1 MFKIIPILLFILLFL
16 VIRGIKIVPQQT
28 CFVIERL
35 GKYMTTWD
43 AGLHILWPIDKIAKK
58 VSLKEQVADFDPQD
72 VITKD
77 NVTMEIDMVLYYKIF
92 DPCLYAYGV
101 AMPINALDN
110 LSATTVRNTIGNLE
124 LDQTL
129 TSRDKVNSEMKKI
142 LDEATDAWGIKITR
156 CEVKNIVPPQE
167 IRTAMEKQMKAEREK
182 RRSILEAEAHKESTV
197 LRAQGDKDAAVI
209 QAQAEKEVKIARA
222 QAEAE
227 SIRLIY
233 EAEARGLQM
242 LKEADMD
249 DKVITVKKL
258 EALKALGDGQ
268 ATKII
273 VPTDLSTCAS
283 DLTFKSE
290 MLGLGESIDKSPKE
304 TQQTKVEDACC
315 DTPTVSKTTKDLVKA
330 KKESKSKVSVDE
342 LKGEPVS
349 SKETVKAQEVA
360 SSKITSKA
368 KNPYGNLLKNMNKN

>member
-1 MFKIIPILLFILLFL
+1 
-16 VIRGIKIVPQQT
+16 
-28 CFVIERL
+28 
-35 GKYMTTWD
+35 
-43 AGLHILWPIDKIAKK
+43 
-58 VSLKEQVADFDPQD
+58 
-72 VITKD
+72 
-77 NVTMEIDMVLYYKIF
+77 
-92 DPCLYAYGV
+92 
-101 AMPINALDN
+101 
-110 LSATTVRNTIGNLE
+110 
-124 LDQTL
+124 
-129 TSRDKVNSEMKKI
+129 
-142 LDEATDAWGIKITR
+142 
-156 CEVKNIVPPQE
+156 
-167 IRTAMEKQMKAEREK
+167 
-182 RRSILEAEAHKESTV
+182 
-197 LRAQGDKDAAVI
+197 
-209 QAQAEKEVKIARA
+209 
-222 QAEAE
+222 
-227 SIRLIY
+227 
-233 EAEARGLQM
+233 M

-258 EALKALGDGQ
+258 EALKALGDGR

-368 KNPYGNLLKNMNKN
+368 KNPYGNLLKNMSKN

>member
-77 NVTMEIDMVLYYKIF
+77 NVTMKIDTVVYYKVF

-101 AMPINALDN
+101 QRPIAALEN
-110 LSATTVRNTIGNLE
+110 LTATTLRNIIGDLE

-129 TSRDKVNSEMKKI
+129 TSRDRVNSEMKKTI
-142 LDEATDAWGIKITR
+142 DEATDAWGLRINR

-167 IRTAMEKQMKAEREK
+167 IRVAMEKQMKAEREK
-182 RRSILEAEAHKESTV
+182 RQSILEAEAHKESTV

-209 QAQAEKEVKIARA
+209 QAQAEKEVKVARA

-227 SIRLIY
+227 SIRLVY

-258 EALKALGDGQ
+258 EALKALGDGR

-349 SKETVKAQEVA
+349 SKETIKAQEVA
-360 SSKITSKA
+360 LSKITSKA
-368 KNPYGNLLKNMNKN
+368 KNPYGNLLKNMSKN